1 MTIVY
6 LMKIYMNA
14 IVLEDKRKNKYCT
27 WIILHSTIF
36 TWKKKSQTNEMKA
49 DLTVQREFP
58 AAPAPMR
65 TEANVG
71 DRKNPPSGAFS
82 AHHTPPSLQG
92 N

>member
-36 TWKKKSQTNEMKA
+36 TWKKKNQTNEMKA
-49 DLTVQREFP
+49 DLTV
-58 AAPAPMR
+58 
-65 TEANVG
+65 
-71 DRKNPPSGAFS
+71 
-82 AHHTPPSLQG
+82 
-92 N
+92 